1 MLYLSRVV
9 LATEPSHEKDGLRS
23 KRTDSTLKLFRST
36 SIRIVVD
43 HTPTSRCCFRK
54 DFDVEIPAN
63 FLPTAGSSTR
73 GRTWTRSGP
82 CRRLNPPDW
91 AVQSK
96 NWKGLLWTRWF
107 SDPPVICL
115 GKILLHLK
123 KACVYFFYWCHNDL
137 WLKISTRIKYNCTL
151 KLIFSKLNVIH

>member
-9 LATEPSHEKDGLRS
+9 STTEPSHEKDDLRS

-36 SIRIVVD
+36 SIRIVAD
-43 HTPTSRCCFRK
+43 RTPTSRCCFRK

-63 FLPTAGSSTR
+63 FLPTADSSTH

-82 CRRLNPPDW
+82 CRHLNPPDW

-96 NWKGLLWTRWF
+96 NWKGLLWIRWF
-107 SDPPVICL
+107 SDPPVICSR
-115 GKILLHLK
+115 KILLRLK
-123 KACVYFFYWCHNDL
+123 KASFAKENPVSILLSNFKFNKTCL
-137 WLKISTRIKYNCTL
+137 LMS
-151 KLIFSKLNVIH
+151 